1 MTRFMSV
8 FFGLIAGSVLLGCGD
23 RPTDVPT
30 LGAVQGTVT
39 LDGAPLSGAIVLF
52 EPKATGAGSSGAT
65 KEDGKYT
72 LVYSATENGAVPG
85 EHTVRITRQEM
96 DMGPETLP
104 AVYNVRSTLT
114 ATVVAGKN
122 ELNFAL
128 ESKPK
133 KK

>member
-1 MTRFMSV
+1 MTRLMSV
-8 FFGLIAGSVLLGCGD
+8 ILGLFASSFLLGCGD

-30 LGAVQGTVT
+30 LGMVQGTVT
-39 LDGAPLSGAIVLF
+39 LDGAPLAGAIVLF
-52 EPKATGAGSSGAT
+52 EPKTSGAASSGAT

-72 LVYSATENGAVPG
+72 LIYSASEDGAVIG

-104 AVYNVRSTLT
+104 AVYNARSTLT
-114 ATVVAGKN
+114 ATVNAGKN